1 LRGATVPSH
10 PAAPSRLGDP
20 RSPAPAPR
28 PASAVVLEVRTGGVG
43 TVAHRGR
50 EVPTAFRKRPRLGP
64 VAVGTEGLEGDAQ
77 ADRRVHGGPEK
88 AVCVYPVEHY
98 AAWRD
103 ELGADLP
110 PGAFGEN
117 LLTRG
122 LTEDDLLLGDVL
134 ALGTATLQVSMPRRP
149 CYKLAAVHGL
159 VDLPDRVQA
168 SGRTGWYLRVLTPGT
183 VRAGAT
189 AVVVGRPAR
198 SATVREVNRVMN
210 LDRDDLPAA
219 AALAALPTLPARWR
233 DTLARRLRGGTEDDR
248 ARLWGPVSESP

>member
-1 LRGATVPSH
+1 MPSH
-10 PAAPSRLGDP
+10 PAAPSPLGDP
-20 RSPAPAPR
+20 RSPASAPG

-50 EVPTAFRKRPRLGP
+50 EVPTAFRKQPRVGP
-64 VAVGTEGLEGDAQ
+64 VAVGAEGLDGDAQ

-149 CYKLAAVHGL
+149 CFKLAAVHGL
-159 VDLPDRVQA
+159 VDLPDRVQS

-189 AVVVGRPAR
+189 AVVVDRPDR

-210 LDRDDLPAA
+210 LDRNDLPAA

-233 DTLARRLRGGTEDDR
+233 ETLARRLRGGTEDDR
-248 ARLWGPVSESP
+248 ARLRGPVAEGP

>member
-1 LRGATVPSH
+1 MPSH
-10 PAAPSRLGDP
+10 PAAPSHPADP
-20 RSPAPAPR
+20 RAPGAPAPGR
-28 PASAVVLEVRTGGVG
+28 GSAVVLEVRTGGVG

-50 EVPTAFRKRPRLGP
+50 EVPTAFRKQPRVDP
-64 VAVGTEGLEGDAQ
+64 VAVGAEGLEGDAQ

-103 ELGADLP
+103 QLGVDLP

-134 ALGTATLQVSMPRRP
+134 ALGATTLQVSMPRRP

-189 AVVVGRPAR
+189 AVVVDRPDR

-210 LDRDDLPAA
+210 LDRDDLAAA

-233 DTLARRLRGGTEDDR
+233 DTLARRLRGATEDDR
-248 ARLWGPVSESP
+248 ARLRGPAPESP